1 MRLACNP
8 DVGDNVSNEEE
19 SQMALTPK
27 QENFCLAYL
36 ETGNASEAYRR
47 AYEADGMS
55 AVTVNKRASEL
66 LDNGAIAGRL
76 EELRAP
82 IIAKAQL
89 TVEDLLAELE
99 QTRQIAL
106 SAETPQTGPAVSAT
120 MGKAKLLGLD
130 KQVIDHISS
139 DKSMTPPQ
147 VDAKLVG
154 ALVDKLID

>member
-1 MRLACNP
+1 
-8 DVGDNVSNEEE
+8 
-19 SQMALTPK
+19 MALTPK

-47 AYEADGMS
+47 AYNAENMKPES
-55 AVTVNKRASEL
+55 INKRASEL
-66 LDNGAIAGRL
+66 LDNGEVAGRL

-99 QTRQIAL
+99 EARQLAI
-106 SAETPQTGPAVSAT
+106 ETEAPAPAVSAT

-130 KQVIDHISS
+130 KQVLEH
-139 DKSMTPPQ
+139 TGPG
-147 VDAKLVG
+147 G
-154 ALVDKLID
+154 APLLPTTIVLAAPNDPSQD